1 MILALLNS
9 VGHPAM
15 AGRGRTPA
23 PQREPETVNQQTVQ
37 HNEQMI
43 SDQGYQVTT
52 QHGLQTISLRPLNP
66 QDCGAIGNQA
76 VCDMDVLDVADISG
90 WAEQGIRFCFPQHGR
105 VLFLPSHD
113 ANGLPINQKTAQPE
127 DLAGRD

>member
-1 MILALLNS
+1 MIIE
-9 VGHPAM
+9 H
-15 AGRGRTPA
+15 
-23 PQREPETVNQQTVQ
+23 
-37 HNEQMI
+37 
-43 SDQGYQVTT
+43 GYGVTT

-66 QDCGAIGNQA
+66 LDCGAIGNQA

-127 DLAGRD
+127 DLPVEIDGGLVCVTIYRTGKLVLVESDAPPHRRLCSECSRQR